1 MAESE
6 APRNGRTDSAS
17 SRSQTLDRG
26 IRVLEI
32 LRDRGRSM
40 TIVDLA
46 RSLDVHRSIIYRI
59 LRTLEDHRLVA
70 RTSDGGYELGPGLPT
85 LARGVSRPLQSAALP
100 VLSALADETGMTA
113 FVVVPSGKEAVTLLT
128 VEPRQSLAHIAYAPG
143 VRHPL
148 DRGAPGLALLAARP
162 KRTGERSEVAQVREH
177 GWAYSRSE
185 VLAGMSAV
193 AAPILSATTMAS
205 VALIFLE
212 PAEGRPEERRELGE
226 RVRAAAKEIT
236 AAQA

>member
-1 MAESE
+1 MADG
-6 APRNGRTDSAS
+6 ATPRNHGTEPSG

-26 IRVLEI
+26 VRVLET
-32 LRDRGRSM
+32 LRDRGRPM
-40 TIVDLA
+40 TIIDLA
-46 RSLDVHRSIIYRI
+46 RSLEVHRSIIYRI

-70 RTSDGGYELGPGLPT
+70 RTADGGYELGPGLPA

-100 VLSALADETGMTA
+100 VLSGLADETGMTA
-113 FVVVPSGKEAVTLLT
+113 FVVVPSGDEAVTLLT
-128 VEPRQSLAHIAYAPG
+128 VEPRQSDAHIAYAPG

-162 KRTGERSEVAQVREH
+162 ERAGERSEVARVRES

-185 VLAGMSAV
+185 VLTGMSAV
-193 AAPILSATTMAS
+193 AAPIPSAPAPAS

-212 PAEGRPEERRELGE
+212 PPEGDPEERRVLGE

-236 AAQA
+236 AGQG